1 MPVARAADVLVAGAS
16 VRGLAQSASRAG
28 FRVAAID
35 AYGDLDLLACAH
47 TVALRRDLGVGYTA
61 DAAASAA
68 RTIAAAAVA
77 YASNFENHPA
87 AVERLAAGRT
97 LLGNPPAVLAEV
109 RNPVALARALARRG
123 FAVPAVRAS
132 VPRHAGGR
140 QWLRKPRN
148 SGGGHGIARWRPGGP
163 LPKGTYLQERIAGI
177 PGSIVFVADGRRAVP
192 LGLSRQLV
200 GDRTFGAQGFRYCGN
215 ILAGGRP
222 ELFEAEAQVADTA
235 ARLAQAVTEM
245 FGLVGVNGIDFVAR
259 GGVPYPI
266 EVNPRYSASMELVER
281 AHGVCIFALH
291 AAACRG
297 ALEDPGTYMRT
308 QSVLVGKAIVYA
320 RSEVIMGQ
328 TRRWLPGESVRD
340 IPHPGESFAAGQP
353 ICTVL
358 ARGATLRTCRT
369 ALARRAARVYA
380 AARMARA
387 ERSVA

>member
-1 MPVARAADVLVAGAS
+1 
-16 VRGLAQSASRAG
+16 
-28 FRVAAID
+28 
-35 AYGDLDLLACAH
+35 
-47 TVALRRDLGVGYTA
+47 
-61 DAAASAA
+61 
-68 RTIAAAAVA
+68 
-77 YASNFENHPA
+77 
-87 AVERLAAGRT
+87 
-97 LLGNPPAVLAEV
+97 
-109 RNPVALARALARRG
+109 
-123 FAVPAVRAS
+123 
-132 VPRHAGGR
+132 
-140 QWLRKPRN
+140 
-148 SGGGHGIARWRPGGP
+148 